1 MVSGY
6 YFPFN
11 EDRRRPLGD
20 TILDGELVI
29 DVDPKT
35 QQVEYGLLRL
45 FQSIYFPIYTDLQYF
60 VMPFSFSQALTNRT
74 LRKRCAYWSL
84 IAS

>member
-6 YFPFN
+6 YFPFF
-11 EDRRRPLGD
+11 EDPRRPLGD

-35 QQVEYGLLRL
+35 QQVG
-45 FQSIYFPIYTDLQYF
+45 
-60 VMPFSFSQALTNRT
+60 
-74 LRKRCAYWSL
+74 
-84 IAS
+84 

>member
-45 FQSIYFPIYTDLQYF
+45 STFPFTRIFTTSSCRF
-60 VMPFSFSQALTNRT
+60 RFH
-74 LRKRCAYWSL
+74 KR
-84 IAS
+84 